1 MVATGSASAADS
13 FDVAVV
19 GSGPA
24 GACSARLLARA
35 GLRTIILEKCEVPRY
50 KTCGGGVVARGLAL
64 LGLSSIPVAQR
75 LCHAAEF
82 VLADELSFRV
92 ERPYPV
98 VYMTMRDEFDAW
110 LTQLARDAG
119 AELRTQCAVEDVTIS
134 PERVCLHTSSGDV
147 LARYVVAADGASGPL
162 AKKAGFPERRRVAA
176 ALELE
181 VRVPAADFD
190 RLSETAR
197 FDFPP
202 VPGGYAWS
210 FPKRSHLSMGVGL
223 LNRGA
228 AVVNLNQC
236 FDRYLADLG
245 IGKHEVIARHG
256 FVIPTAP
263 RDKILARGRIC
274 LVGDSAGLADPISAE
289 GITPALQSA
298 TLAARAIIAGFPDP
312 AAIAGEYHAALAREV
327 LPELFL
333 GRQLAR
339 LLFDFPRLRNRL
351 FRWRGQMLAEAMT
364 HVIAGKAT
372 YKSLLASF
380 ENYATLIQPPREYQ
394 TVN

>member
-1 MVATGSASAADS
+1 MAAISSAGTAGS

-24 GACSARLLARA
+24 GACAARLLAGA
-35 GLRTIILEKCEVPRY
+35 GLKTIILEKCEVPRY
-50 KTCGGGVVARGLAL
+50 KTCGGGVVARALKL
-64 LGLSSIPVAQR
+64 LGVSSIPVAQR
-75 LCHAAEF
+75 LCYAAEF
-82 VLADELSFRV
+82 VLAEGLSFSV

-110 LTQLARDAG
+110 LTQLACDAG
-119 AELRTQCAVEDVTIS
+119 AELRTRCAVQDATIE
-134 PERVCLHTSSGDV
+134 PERICLQTSAGEV
-147 LARYVVAADGASGPL
+147 VARYVVAADGAGGPL
-162 AKKAGFPERRRVAA
+162 AKKAGFAERRRVAA

-181 VRVPAADFD
+181 VRVGDTDFE
-190 RLSETAR
+190 RLSQSAR

-228 AVVNLNQC
+228 AAINLNQC
-236 FDRYLADLG
+236 FERYLADLG
-245 IGKHEVIARHG
+245 ITKHEVIARHG
-256 FVIPTAP
+256 YVIPTAP

-289 GITPALQSA
+289 GITPAIQSA

-312 AAIAGEYHAALAREV
+312 AAIAGEYHAALTRDV

-380 ENYATLIQPPREYQ
+380 DNYATLVQPPREYQ
-394 TVN
+394 AAI

>member
-1 MVATGSASAADS
+1 MPAPNSSAIDC
-13 FDVAVV
+13 DVAVV
-19 GSGPA
+19 GAGPA
-24 GACSARLLARA
+24 GACAAKLLARA
-35 GLRTIILEKCEVPRY
+35 GLRTIILEKCEIPRY
-50 KTCGGGVVARGLAL
+50 KTCGGGVVARALKL
-64 LGLSSIPVAQR
+64 LGVSSIPVAQR
-75 LCHAAEF
+75 LCHSAEF
-82 VLADELSFRV
+82 VLAEGLSFRV

-110 LTQLARDAG
+110 LTQLACDAG
-119 AELRTQCAVEDVTIS
+119 AALRTHCAVEDVTIS
-134 PERVCLHTSSGDV
+134 PEQVRLQTNAGDV
-147 LARYVVAADGASGPL
+147 VARYVVAAEGAAGPL
-162 AKKAGFPERRRVAA
+162 AKKAGFPDRRRVAA

-181 VRVPAADFD
+181 VRVDDPDFE
-190 RLSETAR
+190 RLSQSAR

-223 LNRGA
+223 LNRGNA
-228 AVVNLNQC
+228 AINLNQC
-236 FDRYLADLG
+236 FERYLVDLG
-245 IGKHEVIARHG
+245 IAKHEVIARHG

-263 RDKILARGRIC
+263 RDKTLAGGRIC
-274 LVGDSAGLADPISAE
+274 LVGDAAGLADPISAE
-289 GITPALQSA
+289 GITPAIQSA
-298 TLAARAIIAGFPDP
+298 TLAARAIISGFPDP
-312 AAIAGEYHAALAREV
+312 TAIAGEYHAALARDV

-380 ENYATLIQPPREYQ
+380 ENFATLVQPPAEYQ
-394 TVN
+394 AAV